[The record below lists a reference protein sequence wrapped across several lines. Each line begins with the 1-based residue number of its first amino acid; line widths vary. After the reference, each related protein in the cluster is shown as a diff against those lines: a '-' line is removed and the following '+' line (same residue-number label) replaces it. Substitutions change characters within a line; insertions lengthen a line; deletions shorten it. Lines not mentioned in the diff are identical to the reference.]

1 MAILTWR
8 NVDAPN
14 LSGSALAVAEASQGI
29 GGAFNDLA
37 AGLGQFGQAQ
47 TDRAD
52 AAAIQAASRITD
64 SAAYAKALQEGSI
77 LPGAGIDP
85 TRVSAKASQALADR
99 QSTLLTNDFN
109 NAQILNQQQDN
120 ELALKRFGLD
130 EREFAAR
137 EANNQLKNQILQY
150 DFGRTQLGNQRAD
163 QEYADQQAARD
174 AAFQATQQGL
184 TPAGAREYIASL
196 GLSPRAQQ
204 MALGSLKLGGSLLNL
219 PAAGSSGAVG
229 RGADAV
235 YGYGDYGS
243 PIKPLSQGSF
253 GEAYDFG
260 QTLIPATKGKIGAFV
275 TDENGNQVPAGTSAV
290 GAYQFVGKTMEKYAK
305 QVFGDNWREMPF
317 TFENQSKIAEALFN
331 DAKGGNLKAVWAGLP
346 DATPGAYKNMTFE
359 EFQREV
365 LPRESGMTLDEIRS
379 ADLATRATTTLSA
392 GEAILEGMQGNAA
405 QRLGNIDL
413 AKFNKD
419 SENKDPDLSRAA
431 EKAIKAYPA
440 LKGTDLNKVSN
451 WLNQIVLAS
460 SNTGTPL
467 TAAQATHVL
476 GAAMRPDTGIFD
488 IAPFN
493 SADSGYIFDE
503 DKMSQILQ
511 DVTSGGN
518 LSRGIVQRQIGADV
532 ETYNAAAA
540 NVVAAQKTM
549 EQIRQRDAQG
559 LAVTAADRE
568 AATKALNK
576 AIEKHEA
583 LNSRFSTPAYQQKL
597 AQSAAEVADK
607 ENREQEQAALQFR
620 PASAR
625 PVGSGPAQGI
635 AYSPA
640 TAITTGLPNRAAELL
655 QERIR

>member
-29 GGAFNDLA
+29 GSAFNDLA

-130 EREFAAR
+130 EREFADR
-137 EANNQLKNQILQY
+137 QANNQLKNQILQY

-219 PAAGSSGAVG
+219 PAVGSTGAVG

-253 GEAYDFG
+253 GEAHDFG
-260 QTLIPATKGKIGAFV
+260 QTLIPATRGQVGAGP
-275 TDENGNQVPAGTSAV
+275 DKGTSAV
-290 GAYQFVGKTMEKYAK
+290 GAYQFTGDTMERYAK
-305 QVFGDNWREMPF
+305 RVFGDNWREQPF

-331 DAKGGNLKAVWAGLP
+331 DAKSGNLKAVWAGLP

-379 ADLATRATTTLSA
+379 TELASRATNTLSA

-503 DKMSQILQ
+503 GKMSQILQ

-540 NVVAAQKTM
+540 NVVAAHKTM

-620 PASAR
+620 PASTR